1 MVDFPASHVNV
12 ADYRRVSRS
21 NMVIHLMLL
30 YMYIYIY
37 TAGVNTMGKSLTMID
52 SSIIPFVGLFENGR
66 YPQVAGLDH
75 QIWET

>member
-1 MVDFPASHVNV
+1 
-12 ADYRRVSRS
+12 
-21 NMVIHLMLL
+21 
-30 YMYIYIY
+30 MYIYIY

-66 YPQVAGLDH
+66 YPQVAVLDH